1 MYFNRYKRK
10 SNNNILIKENRKKF
24 SKFEI
29 ATIKRTAQ
37 SVNPMV
43 SKKAKLKEQIDALQA
58 EYDQLNT
65 MQEQYEASIK
75 TMTGGYGTED
85 LVDKVIETTS
95 AVDKNGKP
103 IKVTKYV
110 LKYPETVIPVAAEE
124 IEGMTASEV
133 DDTAVVE
140 EVETPKDAET
150 PVSPFMAE

>member
-1 MYFNRYKRK
+1 METR
-10 SNNNILIKENRKKF
+10 KF

-110 LKYPETVIPVAAEE
+110 LKYPETVIPIAAEE

-140 EVETPKDAET
+140 GVETPKDVET

>member
-1 MYFNRYKRK
+1 METR
-10 SNNNILIKENRKKF
+10 KF

-124 IEGMTASEV
+124 IEGITASEV

-140 EVETPKDAET
+140 GVETPKDAET

>member
-1 MYFNRYKRK
+1 M
-10 SNNNILIKENRKKF
+10 KKF

-110 LKYPETVIPVAAEE
+110 LKYPETVIPIAAEE
-124 IEGMTASEV
+124 IEGITASEV

>member
-1 MYFNRYKRK
+1 M
-10 SNNNILIKENRKKF
+10 KKF

-43 SKKAKLKEQIDALQA
+43 SKKAKLKEQINALQA

-85 LVDKVIETTS
+85 LVDKVIEATS

-133 DDTAVVE
+133 DDTAIVE

>member
-1 MYFNRYKRK
+1 METR
-10 SNNNILIKENRKKF
+10 KF

-43 SKKAKLKEQIDALQA
+43 SRKTKIKEQMDALQA
-58 EYDQLNT
+58 EYNQLDT

-85 LVDKVIETTS
+85 LVEKVVETTN

-110 LKYPETVIPVAAEE
+110 LKYPDTVIPVAAEN
-124 IEGMTASEV
+124 IEEMPEGCCDYDAQTEM
-133 DDTAVVE
+133 
-140 EVETPKDAET
+140 VETPKDSET
-150 PVSPFMAE
+150 PVTPFIQ

>member
-1 MYFNRYKRK
+1 METR
-10 SNNNILIKENRKKF
+10 KF

-37 SVNPMV
+37 SVNHMV
-43 SKKAKLKEQIDALQA
+43 SQKAKLKEQIDALQA
-58 EYDQLNT
+58 EYDQINT

>member
-1 MYFNRYKRK
+1 M
-10 SNNNILIKENRKKF
+10 KKF

-110 LKYPETVIPVAAEE
+110 LKYPETVIPAAAEE
-124 IEGMTASEV
+124 IEGVTATEV

>member
-1 MYFNRYKRK
+1 M
-10 SNNNILIKENRKKF
+10 KKF

-43 SKKAKLKEQIDALQA
+43 SKKAKLKEQIDALQT
-58 EYDQLNT
+58 EYDQLDT

-85 LVDKVIETTS
+85 LVEKVIETTS

-140 EVETPKDAET
+140 GVETPKNAET

>member
-1 MYFNRYKRK
+1 M
-10 SNNNILIKENRKKF
+10 KKF

-43 SKKAKLKEQIDALQA
+43 SRKAKLKEQIDALQA
-58 EYDQLNT
+58 EYAQLDT

>member
-1 MYFNRYKRK
+1 M
-10 SNNNILIKENRKKF
+10 KKF

-110 LKYPETVIPVAAEE
+110 LKYPETVIPIAAEE

>member
-1 MYFNRYKRK
+1 METR
-10 SNNNILIKENRKKF
+10 KF

-43 SKKAKLKEQIDALQA
+43 SKKAKLKEQIDALQT
-58 EYDQLNT
+58 EYDKLNT

>member
-1 MYFNRYKRK
+1 METR
-10 SNNNILIKENRKKF
+10 KF

-43 SKKAKLKEQIDALQA
+43 SKKAKIKEQIDALQA
-58 EYDQLNT
+58 EYDQLTT
-65 MQEQYEASIK
+65 MKEQYEASIK

-124 IEGMTASEV
+124 IEVMTAAEV
-133 DDTAVVE
+133 DETAVVE
-140 EVETPKDAET
+140 EVEAPKDAET
-150 PVSPFMAE
+150 PVSPFMTEE

>member
-1 MYFNRYKRK
+1 METR
-10 SNNNILIKENRKKF
+10 KF

-75 TMTGGYGTED
+75 TMTGGYSTED

>member
-1 MYFNRYKRK
+1 METR
-10 SNNNILIKENRKKF
+10 KF

-43 SKKAKLKEQIDALQA
+43 SKKAKIKEQIDALQA

-110 LKYPETVIPVAAEE
+110 LKYPDTIIPVAAEE
-124 IEGMTASEV
+124 IEGMTVAEV

-140 EVETPKDAET
+140 EVEVPKGAES
-150 PVSPFMAE
+150 PVSPFMTEE

>member
-1 MYFNRYKRK
+1 METR
-10 SNNNILIKENRKKF
+10 KF

-43 SKKAKLKEQIDALQA
+43 SKKAKIKEQIDALQA

-124 IEGMTASEV
+124 IEDMTAAEV
-133 DDTAVVE
+133 DETAVVE

-150 PVSPFMAE
+150 PVSPFMTEE

>member
-1 MYFNRYKRK
+1 METR
-10 SNNNILIKENRKKF
+10 KF

-43 SKKAKLKEQIDALQA
+43 SKKAKLNEQIAALQA

>member
-1 MYFNRYKRK
+1 METR
-10 SNNNILIKENRKKF
+10 KF

-140 EVETPKDAET
+140 EVETPKGAET

>member
-1 MYFNRYKRK
+1 M
-10 SNNNILIKENRKKF
+10 KKF

-133 DDTAVVE
+133 DDTAVVQ

>member
-1 MYFNRYKRK
+1 M
-10 SNNNILIKENRKKF
+10 KKF

-124 IEGMTASEV
+124 IEDMTAAEV

>member
-1 MYFNRYKRK
+1 METR
-10 SNNNILIKENRKKF
+10 KF

-140 EVETPKDAET
+140 GVETPKNAET

>member
-1 MYFNRYKRK
+1 METR
-10 SNNNILIKENRKKF
+10 KF

-110 LKYPETVIPVAAEE
+110 LKYPETVIPIAAEE
-124 IEGMTASEV
+124 IEGMTATEV

>member
-1 MYFNRYKRK
+1 M
-10 SNNNILIKENRKKF
+10 KKF

-43 SKKAKLKEQIDALQA
+43 SKKAKLKEQIDALQK
-58 EYDQLNT
+58 EYDQLSV

-85 LVDKVIETTS
+85 LVEKVIETTG
-95 AVDKNGKP
+95 AVDKNNKP

-110 LKYPETVIPVAAEE
+110 LKYPETVIPVESEKSDADTTEVVNEDTEE
-124 IEGMTASEV
+124 IN
-133 DDTAVVE
+133 VE
-140 EVETPKDAET
+140 ETSIDEN
-150 PVSPFMAE
+150 PFNL

>member
-1 MYFNRYKRK
+1 METR
-10 SNNNILIKENRKKF
+10 KF

-124 IEGMTASEV
+124 IEGMAASEV

>member
-1 MYFNRYKRK
+1 M
-10 SNNNILIKENRKKF
+10 KKF

-124 IEGMTASEV
+124 IEGMAASEV

-140 EVETPKDAET
+140 EVETPKNAET

>member
-1 MYFNRYKRK
+1 M
-10 SNNNILIKENRKKF
+10 EMKKF

-43 SKKAKLKEQIDALQA
+43 SRKAKLKEQIEVLQA
-58 EYDQLNT
+58 EFDQLNT
-65 MQEQYEASIK
+65 IQEQYEASIK

-95 AVDKNGKP
+95 TVDKNGKP

-124 IEGMTASEV
+124 IEGMTITEV

-150 PVSPFMAE
+150 PVSPFMTEE

>member
-1 MYFNRYKRK
+1 METR
-10 SNNNILIKENRKKF
+10 KF

-140 EVETPKDAET
+140 GVETPKDVET

>member
-1 MYFNRYKRK
+1 METR
-10 SNNNILIKENRKKF
+10 KF

-110 LKYPETVIPVAAEE
+110 LKYPETVIPAAAEE
-124 IEGMTASEV
+124 IEGVTATEV